1 MNAGDLGDDGVVTG
15 INVTPMV
22 DIMLVLLI
30 IFMVTAHFVSE
41 SALKVELPAAAN
53 AAPARE
59 RSVLVTVDAAGAV
72 SVGGKR
78 VAPETL
84 QSLLSSSYGPGT
96 RLSVAADRNV
106 AYSRVVQVLDA
117 AKGAGIS
124 RISLVAAK

>member
-1 MNAGDLGDDGVVTG
+1 MTGEGDDGVVTG

-41 SALKVELPAAAN
+41 SAIKVNLPAAAS

-59 RSVLVTVDAAGAV
+59 RSVSVTVAADGAV
-72 SVGGKR
+72 YLGEKR
-78 VAPETL
+78 VAPEAL
-84 QSLLSSSYGPGT
+84 GALLASGYGAGT
-96 RLSVAADRNV
+96 RLSVAADKSV
-106 AYSRVVQVLDA
+106 AFSGVVQVLDA
-117 AKGAGIS
+117 AKGAGIT